1 MRHAGQVLSRQQIL
15 STVWDYEFDP
25 GSNVVDVYVSYL
37 RNKLGHRGGPS
48 PPRSH
53 ERSSSRPASAGAR
66 RYLDAVPFAGTRR
79 RRRDMATAER
89 RANVVW
95 RGDLAGGS
103 GSVDLASS
111 EVARGLPVT
120 WASRT
125 ERPDGKTSPEE
136 LIAAAHASCYAM
148 ALSGALA
155 KMGNEPEQLDISAVC
170 TFDADQLKVT
180 TVVLDV
186 RGRVPGLD
194 AEGFQS
200 AAEQA
205 EQGCPVSNAL
215 RGNVDIQLNATL
227 E

>member
-1 MRHAGQVLSRQQIL
+1 
-15 STVWDYEFDP
+15 
-25 GSNVVDVYVSYL
+25 
-37 RNKLGHRGGPS
+37 
-48 PPRSH
+48 
-53 ERSSSRPASAGAR
+53 
-66 RYLDAVPFAGTRR
+66 
-79 RRRDMATAER
+79 MATAER

-95 RGDLAGGS
+95 KGDLQGGS
-103 GSVDLASS
+103 GTFDLASS
-111 EVARGLPVT
+111 EAVRDLPVT
-120 WASRT
+120 WASRA

-148 ALSGALA
+148 AFSGALA
-155 KMGNEPEQLDISAVC
+155 EMGNEPEELEINATC
-170 TFDADQLKVT
+170 TFDVDQLKIT
-180 TVVLDV
+180 TVVLAV

-215 RGNVDIQLNATL
+215 RGSVDIQLNTSL